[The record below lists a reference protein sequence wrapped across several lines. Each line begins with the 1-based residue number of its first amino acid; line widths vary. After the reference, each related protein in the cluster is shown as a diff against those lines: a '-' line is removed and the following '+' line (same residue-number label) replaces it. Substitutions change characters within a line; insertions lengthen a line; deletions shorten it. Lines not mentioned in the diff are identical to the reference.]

1 MHHSV
6 VVGALTL
13 IELVVTV
20 AIISILATGILPMA
34 KMMAQREKEKELRTS
49 LRNMREAIDAYK
61 KLFDE
66 GRVRKSSRESGYP
79 PNLAVLVEGVE
90 DEKDPKKQKIRF
102 LRKIPTDPMN
112 TDLNIPAEQTWGL
125 RSYASEAIDPQA
137 GDDVF
142 DIYSLSTN
150 TGLNGRPY
158 RVW

>member
-1 MHHSV
+1 MELELR
-6 VVGALTL
+6 GFTL

-34 KMMAQREKEKELRTS
+34 KMIAQREKEKELRSS

-66 GRVRKSSRESGYP
+66 GRIRKTSRESGYP

-90 DEKDPKKQKIRF
+90 DEKDPKKNKIRF
-102 LRKIPTDPMN
+102 LRKIPADPMN
-112 TDLNIPAEQTWGL
+112 TDPNIPAEQTWGL
-125 RSYASEAIDPQA
+125 RSYSSDANDPQV

-142 DIYSLSTN
+142 DIYSLSTGM
-150 TGLNGRPY
+150 GLNGRPY

>member
-1 MHHSV
+1 MKLR
-6 VVGALTL
+6 GFTL

-34 KMMAQREKEKELRTS
+34 KMMAQREKEKELRAS